1 MRVQLLLPLL
11 CLLFT
16 GMPARAAAPTLPVT
30 ATPSSPPVTGAPVA
44 APADTA
50 PPVGNCPPATLPP
63 HFHDARH
70 LSESGKLLAGLPL
83 DPDGPLA
90 TLAVRASV
98 AQHQRSF
105 LDTWNRFNAE
115 RADPAMAWYEQEL
128 AELPWVDETIYYPF
142 SGPDSL
148 YPMLFFPRARNYLMA
163 GLEPVGMLPDL
174 NQLSETELSQGLGQ
188 LRHSLRAILAFSF
201 FRTNDMQAELKR
213 NRLPGVLPIIT
224 LFLHQRGY
232 ELRSVSTIVLE
243 PNGQTCVVAPTD
255 QAYRDP
261 TRIPGVVVRFSRVG
275 ESEVRRMVYFQ
286 VDLSNEGL
294 RKSPHYLAWVRALM
308 PRVTYL
314 KAASYLMHNPYFST
328 IRDFITTESEIV
340 LQDDSG
346 IPLRAFPA
354 ETWDWRLYGS
364 YQQPIAL
371 FANRLQPD
379 LRAAYQQKDNRVAL
393 PFGIGYQHR
402 RDTSNLQRF
411 MRRPPAPV
419 EPAAPADAQPIVAP
433 PAATPNATPRSGG

>member
-1 MRVQLLLPLL
+1 MRRLLFLL
-11 CLLFT
+11 CLL
-16 GMPARAAAPTLPVT
+16 PALLGATETAPTP
-30 ATPSSPPVTGAPVA
+30 AAVA
-44 APADTA
+44 SGCA
-50 PPVGNCPPATLPP
+50 PATLPA
-63 HFHDARH
+63 HFNDARM

-83 DPDGPLA
+83 DPQGPLA
-90 TLAVRASV
+90 TLAVRGSV
-98 AQHQRSF
+98 AQHQRAF

-201 FRTNDMQAELKR
+201 FRTNDMQAELKH

-243 PNGQTCVVAPTD
+243 PNGQTCVVAPED

-294 RKSPHYLAWVRALM
+294 RKSPHYLSWVDALM

-328 IRDFITTESEIV
+328 IRDFITRESEIV

-346 IPLRAFPA
+346 IPLKAFPA

-364 YQQPIAL
+364 YQQPIPL

-379 LRAAYQQKDNRVAL
+379 LRAAYQRKDNRVAL

-411 MRRPPAPV
+411 TRRPPAPV
-419 EPAAPADAQPIVAP
+419 EPAAPAEAQSAVAP
-433 PAATPNATPRSGG
+433 PTATPTTPAASGASLRPGG

>member
-1 MRVQLLLPLL
+1 MRVPLLLSLL
-11 CLLFT
+11 CLLSA
-16 GMPARAAAPTLPVT
+16 GLPAQASTPPSAPPVVAAPVT
-30 ATPSSPPVTGAPVA
+30 PAPVA
-44 APADTA
+44 ATAPADST
-50 PPVGNCPPATLPP
+50 PPAASCTPATLPA
-63 HFHDARH
+63 HFNDARH

-83 DPDGPLA
+83 DPQGPLA
-90 TLAVRASV
+90 TLAVRGSV
-98 AQHQRSF
+98 AQHQRAF

-201 FRTNDMQAELKR
+201 FRTLDMQAELKH

-243 PNGQTCVVAPTD
+243 PNGQTCVVAPED
-255 QAYRDP
+255 LAYRDP

-294 RKSPHYLAWVRALM
+294 RKSPHYLTWVDALM

-328 IRDFITTESEIV
+328 IRDFITRESEIV

-346 IPLRAFPA
+346 IPLKAFPA

-364 YQQPIAL
+364 YHQPIPL
-371 FANRLQPD
+371 FANRVQPD
-379 LRAAYQQKDNRVAL
+379 LRAAYQHKDNRVAL

-411 MRRPPAPV
+411 MRRPPAPA
-419 EPAAPADAQPIVAP
+419 EPSPVAPASPTTVP
-433 PAATPNATPRSGG
+433 ATPATPRPGG

>member
-1 MRVQLLLPLL
+1 MRRLLLLL
-11 CLLFT
+11 CLL
-16 GMPARAAAPTLPVT
+16 PALLGATETVPTPAVPAPTP
-30 ATPSSPPVTGAPVA
+30 A
-44 APADTA
+44 APAVA
-50 PPVGNCPPATLPP
+50 GGCAPATLPA
-63 HFHDARH
+63 HFNDARM

-83 DPDGPLA
+83 DPQGPLA
-90 TLAVRASV
+90 TLAVRGSV
-98 AQHQRSF
+98 AQHQRAF

-115 RADPAMAWYEQEL
+115 RADPAMAWYDQEL

-201 FRTNDMQAELKR
+201 FRTLDMQAELKH

-243 PNGQTCVVAPTD
+243 PNGQTCVVAPED
-255 QAYRDP
+255 LAYRD
-261 TRIPGVVVRFSRVG
+261 TSRIPGVVVRFSRVG

-294 RKSPHYLAWVRALM
+294 RKSPHYLTWVDALM

-328 IRDFITTESEIV
+328 IRDFITRESEMV

-346 IPLRAFPA
+346 IPLKAFPA

-364 YQQPIAL
+364 YQQPIPL
-371 FANRLQPD
+371 FANRAQSD
-379 LRAAYQQKDNRVAL
+379 LRTAYQRKDNRVAL

-411 MRRPPAPV
+411 TRRPPVPA
-419 EPAAPADAQPIVAP
+419 EPQAPAEAQPIVAP
-433 PAATPNATPRSGG
+433 PAATPDATPRPGG

>member
-1 MRVQLLLPLL
+1 MRRLLLLL
-11 CLLFT
+11 CLLPT
-16 GMPARAAAPTLPVT
+16 LLGAIETSTPTAAP
-30 ATPSSPPVTGAPVA
+30 SSA
-44 APADTA
+44 AVVNDSCA
-50 PPVGNCPPATLPP
+50 PATLPA
-63 HFHDARH
+63 HFNDARH

-83 DPDGPLA
+83 DPQGPLA
-90 TLAVRASV
+90 TLAVRGSV
-98 AQHQRSF
+98 AQHQRAF

-243 PNGQTCVVAPTD
+243 PNGQTCVVAPED

-294 RKSPHYLAWVRALM
+294 RKSPHYLTWIDALM

-328 IRDFITTESEIV
+328 IRDFITRESEIV

-346 IPLRAFPA
+346 IPLKAFPA

-364 YQQPIAL
+364 YHQPIAL
-371 FANRLQPD
+371 FANRAQPD

-411 MRRPPAPV
+411 SRRPPAPA
-419 EPAAPADAQPIVAP
+419 EPSAPAVAP
-433 PAATPNATPRSGG
+433 PTATPVTPAASGASPRPGG